1 MEKPNTFED
10 YLHQRE
16 NQDQE
21 NMKRIKAYLLLK
33 LQKAKELNRPNV
45 IVNAKNLM
53 AEMNLKAPA
62 SVFAKA
68 MLEIKKPNDE
78 ILFGN
83 ASKPGATLTIQ
94 YLL

>member
-1 MEKPNTFED
+1 MNKTNTFDD
-10 YLHQRE
+10 YLQERKNLDEENVQRI
-16 NQDQE
+16 Q
-21 NMKRIKAYLLLK
+21 AYLLLK
-33 LQKAKELNRPNV
+33 LQKAKELQRPNV

-62 SVFAKA
+62 VVFAKA
-68 MLEIKKPNDE
+68 MLEIKKPADE

-83 ASKPGATLTIQ
+83 ASKPGSTLTIQ

>member
-1 MEKPNTFED
+1 MDKPNTFDD
-10 YLHQRE
+10 YLHQRQNIDEE
-16 NQDQE
+16 NIQ
-21 NMKRIKAYLLLK
+21 RIKAYLLLK
-33 LQKAKELNRPNV
+33 LQKAKELKRPNV

-62 SVFAKA
+62 VVFAKA
-68 MLEIKKPNDE
+68 MLEVKKPTDE

-83 ASKPGATLTIQ
+83 ASKPGSTLTIQ

>member
-1 MEKPNTFED
+1 MEKPNTFDD
-10 YLHQRE
+10 YLQERKNVDE
-16 NQDQE
+16 E
-21 NMKRIKAYLLLK
+21 NMKRIQAYLLLK
-33 LQKAKELNRPNV
+33 LQKAKELQRPNV

-62 SVFAKA
+62 EVFAKA
-68 MLEIKKPNDE
+68 MLEIRKPNDE
-78 ILFGN
+78 ILFGH